1 MPKCTNCGADVPADK
16 NFCPQCG
23 SPVSQAGASGVPQQP
38 PAGVP
43 PQAPPGVTPQPP
55 AGVTPPPPPGP
66 PGGITPPPMLPPG
79 PQAKPKKGMPRG
91 AKIALIL
98 AVSAI
103 VLIILAVALSVVF
116 FANVITAPAD
126 VANNYV
132 KAVNVRDLST
142 AWSYLTT
149 RTQNQEGRLGFDT
162 KLSPL
167 KGTIRKWF
175 TTSVNV
181 ETGGVSKIVMSLT
194 FTDGTKTS
202 WDMTLTKVGGKWKID
217 QVAPRE

>member
-1 MPKCTNCGADVPADK
+1 MPNCANCGADVPGDK

-23 SPVSQAGASGVPQQP
+23 SPVNQAGASGVPPQP
-38 PAGVP
+38 PVGVP
-43 PQAPPGVTPQPP
+43 PQTPPGVPPQPP
-55 AGVTPPPPPGP
+55 AGFVPPPPPGP
-66 PGGITPPPMLPPG
+66 PGGVIAPPMPPPG
-79 PQAKPKKGMPRG
+79 PQATPKKGMPRG

-103 VLIILAVALSVVF
+103 VLIIVAVALFVVF